1 MCGNAFYGIASCKMN
16 IHNEKLFNY
25 VKILKVC
32 KKKHES
38 SFSEVFR
45 NLRLAVVFA
54 GEGLV
59 ALAHSHVAVVYAGVK
74 PWQACVS

>member
-1 MCGNAFYGIASCKMN
+1 MN

-32 KKKHES
+32 MKKHER
-38 SFSEVFR
+38 SFSRVFR
-45 NLRLAVVFA
+45 NLRLA

-59 ALAHSHVAVVYAGVK
+59 ALAHSHVAVVYAGVE